1 MRKLR
6 GLVPWLLAALLPSVA
21 MAAEAEWK
29 LEKDKDGIQVYTR
42 AVEGWSIREIRG
54 VTHVPARL
62 SSVVAVITDVAAQG
76 ELNEYVSQATVQ
88 NRESDTRYQIYA
100 QTKMPWPV
108 SNRDVVNQRSIAQD
122 PSSLVVTITDT
133 ALESA
138 SPVPKSGTV
147 RVVKSKQVWTLT
159 PDPKGGVNAQMQL
172 LSDPNG
178 PIPAS
183 LINSMSVST
192 PFKTLGKL
200 KALAQKPQYA
210 SATPAFIKEPAA
222 TR

>member
-6 GLVPWLLAALLPSVA
+6 WLMPSLLFAVLPSLA
-21 MAAEAEWK
+21 PAAQADWK

-42 AVEGWSIREIRG
+42 AVEGWSIHEIRG
-54 VTHVPARL
+54 VTYVPAKL
-62 SSVVAVITDVAAQG
+62 SSVVAVINDIAAQG
-76 ELNEYVSQATVQ
+76 ELNEYVAEATVQ
-88 NRESDTRYQIYA
+88 NRESDARYQIYA
-100 QTKMPWPV
+100 LTKMPWPV
-108 SNRDVVNQRSIAQD
+108 SNRDIVNQRSISQD

-133 ALESA
+133 AVDKA
-138 SPVPKSGTV
+138 SPPPRNGVV
-147 RVVKSKQVWTLT
+147 RIVKSKQVWTLV
-159 PDPKGGVNAQMQL
+159 PDAKGGVNAQMQL

-183 LINSMSVST
+183 LINSMSIST

-210 SATPAFIKEPAA
+210 SARSAFIKEPAA
-222 TR
+222 AQ

>member
-1 MRKLR
+1 MRTLR
-6 GLVPWLLAALLPSVA
+6 WLMPSLLIAVLPSLA
-21 MAAEAEWK
+21 MAAEADWK

-42 AVEGWSIREIRG
+42 AVEGWNIREIRG
-54 VTHVPARL
+54 ATHVPAKL
-62 SSVVAVITDVAAQG
+62 SSVVAVITDIAAQG

-100 QTKMPWPV
+100 LTKMPWPV

-133 ALESA
+133 AVDKA
-138 SPVPKSGTV
+138 SPEPKSGVV
-147 RVVKSKQVWTLT
+147 RIVKSKQVWTLT
-159 PDPKGGVNAQMQL
+159 PDAKGGVNAQMQL